1 MYCAAKIQNQ
11 HYSKDSSENRLQTS
25 PTNLDSEAILEV
37 NDYGRNRAPNSMYE
51 NYIETFCIV

>member
-37 NDYGRNRAPNSMYE
+37 NDYGQKSSSQFN
-51 NYIETFCIV
+51 V